1 MPHLTTH
8 VLDAATGT
16 PAAGIAVSLATVD
29 GDAVGTAVTDA
40 DGRAGLGP
48 ELLDAGDYTIRF
60 ETGPYFAAAGVDAFY
75 PDSSSSGTTTWAAT
89 GVPSGPTVASASP
102 SLPRICTGMSP
113 VPMASGCTSA
123 AAAGP
128 RIAS

>member
-75 PDSSSSGTTTWAAT
+75 PFVAVTF
-89 GVPSGPTVASASP
+89 TVADERHYHVPILLSP
-102 SLPRICTGMSP
+102 FAYS
-113 VPMASGCTSA
+113 TSR
-123 AAAGP
+123 G
-128 RIAS
+128 S